1 MDFKL
6 SPSHH
11 IYYLP
16 LVSCPINKNPFLI
29 HLKTTTFPANI
40 STFFLNSSATQ
51 LLGTWKNKYQWYN
64 IFSLYSFPVIL
75 LISRYPTHFPLS
87 YSFPAYIYRI
97 DSRQFERNSGWIKM
111 D

>member
-75 LISRYPTHFPLS
+75 LISRYPTHFRLT
-87 YSFPAYIYRI
+87 YI
-97 DSRQFERNSGWIKM
+97 G
-111 D
+111 